1 MITRSTTV
9 GIRTIRLAIILV
21 ILFSASFNLFSQQQ
35 NLTEDDVISKA
46 KSFYEKKDYQ
56 AALPLYAQLVSVHPE
71 NADYNFHLG
80 VCTLFGDRKDKK
92 KPIRYLNNAAP
103 SMKDNSELNY
113 YLGLAYHQ
121 NQEFANAM
129 KFYNQ
134 YLSKLSSGSSERPM
148 ILEKINACL
157 NGLNLIDKNLISEI
171 VSSSKFQKDNFHRAY
186 IADDLPGSLVLKPE
200 IFQTDKEK
208 KSADNSYVLLT
219 QPSSVLY
226 YSGYSGNGSNDRE
239 IFKVTKDETGEWGI
253 PEKLDETIN
262 TSYDENYPVLTDNGT
277 TLYFSSSGHNS
288 LGGYDIYRSKFDH
301 AAKKFGQ
308 PENLGPGINSPFD
321 DILFIITKDKEYAWF
336 ASDRD
341 NLNGSI
347 TVFKVKLIE
356 NPFNE
361 GPSNELNAD
370 NLVVDSQSDN
380 SGTFANNKG
389 DNPKQNEMAIKGTS
403 DNRSD
408 PSKKGSNLVNDRTKS
423 AILTDSVFIIIANA
437 KDLIHELTN
446 KRDRANAIA
455 QRKSSEAKELE
466 LRFEAE
472 ISALALIENK
482 TEFEIELEKTIKL
495 KEEIL
500 QLNQRSDQAN
510 KIAWILGNQIKSK
523 NEELIVLKNSAAKI
537 QSISLTGSFE
547 ETLVLYTGFINQKQI
562 SDTLKDYSTQ
572 LISITNNEIKFD
584 LPESEFAYAENL
596 KKAFNNHTL
605 LAEVK
610 NQKPVVKENIP
621 IVVVDKRTN
630 TEDNNTI
637 QKTPVNNLFVA
648 TALVEPVVYNMPD
661 LLSSVLSN
669 EQLVISFLLD
679 NTMKPFTLVQPM
691 LYQNLESSNVQSFE
705 INLEIRFT
713 ADQIAPKDLKLLIQ
727 PVYVNELAYNT
738 LPFETGLEVRFT
750 ADQVVPEKIIQP
762 VFVNTMSYS
771 NLTETETLEISFTID
786 KPAGIESLKLV
797 EPVYSGSN
805 DYAAIAKD
813 VQIEINFDADKALA
827 KDIKTLIN
835 PVFLNSNAFNTLPTD
850 PLLEINFFADQVV
863 PEGVVKPVL
872 MSLLLKDPAEK
883 EELEISFN
891 IDKPEPAISFKNI
904 EPVSVTEFA
913 EIDLV
918 SEQYLEIGFGI
929 DMVQDDQVLALIEP
943 VYVTNYTMN
952 YKLEEL
958 QLELS
963 FFADQVYPV
972 NIIYPIAMNYDSNFH
987 LPEPEDLEIRISHDD
1002 FIAVKSIRIVEPVMT
1017 SELTNANMIPDVNL
1031 EINFNA
1037 DRTEAIKL
1045 VTPVIYTNYALTNGL
1060 VIDSSPEIRF
1070 SIDQPEINESS
1081 AQKNVISN
1089 DPSSLLETSAK
1100 LVEIVVPQI
1109 VEAITYESGNEYFDS
1124 IEPTIEIRRDIDQT
1138 IEILPVIDAIA
1149 WSVPSG
1155 FNFSADE
1162 EIEITFSSDVILQTT
1177 GNEIVNPDLASN
1189 DNTPDVPSTE
1199 VIDKSSQTGELTT
1212 TQAFYLRASILQSK
1226 TIETSKSDQELLENA
1241 LRNPDDLSYEEL
1253 LYAAS
1258 LATKP
1263 SDKLAIYNVAF
1274 VHVDR
1279 DWRAFNNAS
1288 VSAIQSENL
1297 NQADCYLYQASL
1309 LSSDNPQIKNNMG
1322 ILACHQKEYTRAE
1335 EYFIAASTLGY
1346 DARYN
1351 LQVVNSLEKLSFG
1364 KGPGADFTEISNSN
1378 DIIVEIID
1386 YSPVIK

>member
-9 GIRTIRLAIILV
+9 GIRILRLAIILS
-21 ILFSASFNLFSQQQ
+21 ILITASFNSFSQQQ
-35 NLTEDDVISKA
+35 NLTEDDVITKA
-46 KSFYEKKDYQ
+46 KSLFEKKDYQ

-71 NADYNFHLG
+71 NADYNFYLG

-134 YLSKLSSGSSERPM
+134 YLSKLSSGSSERPL

-200 IFQTDKEK
+200 IFQTDKDK
-208 KSADNSYVLLT
+208 KSGENSYVLLT
-219 QPSSVLY
+219 QSASVLY

-239 IFKVTKDETGEWGI
+239 IFKVTKDETGEYGI

-262 TSYDENYPVLTDNGT
+262 TSFDENYPVLTDNGS
-277 TLYFSSSGHNS
+277 TLYFCSNGHNS
-288 LGGYDIYRSKFDH
+288 LGGYDIYRSKLDPVT
-301 AAKKFGQ
+301 KKFAQ

-361 GPSNELNAD
+361 GLSNGSDAETLVAD
-370 NLVVDSQSDN
+370 LQSDIT
-380 SGTFANNKG
+380 GTITNNNGNKP
-389 DNPKQNEMAIKGTS
+389 NQNETAIKGTS

-423 AILTDSVFIIIANA
+423 AILTDSVFTIIANA
-437 KDLIHELTN
+437 KDLIRELTN
-446 KRDRANAIA
+446 KRDRANSIS

-472 ISALALIENK
+472 ISALAMIENK
-482 TEFEIELEKTIKL
+482 TEFEVELEKTIKL

-500 QLNQRSDQAN
+500 QLHQRSDQAN
-510 KIAWILGNQIKSK
+510 KIAWILGNQIKFK

-547 ETLVLYTGFINQKQI
+547 ETLVLYTGFINQKQT
-562 SDTLKDYSTQ
+562 SDTLKDYSSQ
-572 LISITNNEIKFD
+572 LISITNNEVNFD

-610 NQKPVVKENIP
+610 NQKPVVNENIP

-630 TEDNNTI
+630 IEDSNAI
-637 QKTPVNNLFVA
+637 QKTPVNNLCVPI
-648 TALVEPVVYNMPD
+648 ALVEPVIYKMPD
-661 LLSSVLSN
+661 LLSSVISG
-669 EQLVISFLLD
+669 EQLMISFYQD
-679 NTMKPFTLVQPM
+679 NTMDPFALVQPVQ
-691 LYQNLESSNVQSFE
+691 YQNMESSNYQPIE

-713 ADQIAPKDLKLLIQ
+713 ADQLSPKDLKPVIH
-727 PVYVNELAYNT
+727 PVYLNELAYNT
-738 LPFETGLEVRFT
+738 LPIETGLDVSFI

-762 VFVNTMSYS
+762 VFANIMTYS
-771 NLTETETLEISFTID
+771 NLTETETLEISFTVD

-797 EPVYSGSN
+797 EPVYSKSFN
-805 DYAAIAKD
+805 YAALGTD
-813 VQIEINFDADKALA
+813 EPIEINFNADKALA
-827 KDIKTLIN
+827 KDIKALID
-835 PVFLNSNAFNTLPTD
+835 PVFLNSIAFNTLPSD
-850 PLLEINFFADQVV
+850 PLLEINFFADQVI

-872 MSLLLKDPAEK
+872 MSLYLKDPTEK

-891 IDKPEPAISFKNI
+891 IDKPEQIEAIKNI
-904 EPVSVTEFA
+904 EPVYSVEFA
-913 EIDLV
+913 DNRLV
-918 SEQYLEIGFGI
+918 LEQDLEIEFSV
-929 DMVQDDQVLALIEP
+929 DKVQDDQVLALIEP
-943 VYVTNYTMN
+943 VYVTNYTEN
-952 YKLEEL
+952 NKLDEL
-958 QLELS
+958 QLELN
-963 FFADQVYPV
+963 FFADQVNPV

-987 LPEPEDLEIRISHDD
+987 LPDPEDLEVSNSKDD

-1017 SELTNANMIPDVNL
+1017 SELSSTYLIPDENL

-1037 DRTEAIKL
+1037 DGTEAIKL
-1045 VTPVIYTNYALTNGL
+1045 VSPVIYTNYTSINNLN
-1060 VIDSSPEIRF
+1060 IDSSPEIRF
-1070 SIDQPEINESS
+1070 TVDQPAINESV
-1081 AQKNVISN
+1081 AQNNVISN
-1089 DPSSLLETSAK
+1089 EPVSFLETSANV
-1100 LVEIVVPQI
+1100 VEIIVPQI
-1109 VEAITYESGNEYFDS
+1109 VEAITYASGNEYFDS
-1124 IEPTIEIRRDIDQT
+1124 IEPTIEIRHDIDQT

-1149 WSVPSG
+1149 WKVPSG
-1155 FNFSADE
+1155 INFSADE
-1162 EIEITFSSDVILQTT
+1162 EIEITFSTDVIPQTK
-1177 GNEIVNPDLASN
+1177 GKVIVNPDLATN
-1189 DNTPDVPSTE
+1189 DNTPEYPSKE
-1199 VIDKSSQTGELTT
+1199 VTDKSSQTGELTT

-1226 TIETSKSDQELLENA
+1226 TIETSKSDNELLENA
-1241 LRNPDDLSYEEL
+1241 LSNPDELSYEEL

-1297 NQADCYLYQASL
+1297 NQADCYLFQASL

-1322 ILACHQKEYTRAE
+1322 ILACHQKDYTQAE

-1351 LQVVNSLEKLSFG
+1351 LQVVNSLEKQNDGNSSG
-1364 KGPGADFTEISNSN
+1364 GDIIDISNSN